1 MALSA
6 SRVVMVG
13 ETPYAH
19 EREAIELAK
28 QALPDTDP
36 YTLWALLDLHDPT
49 TGRLHEIDLLILGY
63 SALYLV
69 EVKSGPGRYEG
80 DTVDWYRTPPGE
92 PSRYMDPPLR
102 LANYK
107 AQVLKTRLR
116 QTMQD
121 PRNAPWI
128 QALVFLSHQD
138 IELKFRNYGDQC
150 VVTRS
155 TFRDAIVNHRF
166 PGRAADWNA
175 QRINLPVTRDVAQAL
190 SKLGIRERKGKA
202 HVGSFELG
210 GVLEEGTGFQ
220 DRLATH
226 REMRTVSAR
235 ARIYLVPQ
243 QTSVERRQQLR
254 RAADREFQLLHEL
267 REHSNILRVTDYV
280 DAPVGPTVLFD
291 DFAGGIPLD
300 AFLRSNPSL
309 GYGERV
315 ELVAQIARAVS
326 FCHQKRITHGALSPQ
341 AVLVRRKDEGGP
353 VEARVFNFQLGGS
366 DRVEATTHWSAL
378 AADPW
383 VLYQAPELREDP
395 TRRGPQSDLFSLGA
409 LAYLVFTGK
418 PPAESFLELDERL
431 RRDGHLDPRA
441 ASNEVSDEVA
451 DLVTFATARSPIS
464 RADDVREWLLLLL
477 DAVTEPDTSGKEK
490 PEVDPLEAG
499 KGDVLGTNFL
509 VLEPLGEGATSRVL
523 LVDKDDRRYAL
534 KVPLGPEQH
543 ARFEAEANVLKLFEH
558 APAPVVRLVQEP
570 ELGGR
575 KCLLLTLAG
584 EQTLHRYLLRQGTVS
599 LDYASRYGEDLL
611 RALDY
616 LEEQGVI
623 HRDIKPANLGV
634 GTATKGRHHL
644 TLFDF
649 SLAAAPLSE
658 LGVGTAAYRDPFLTQ
673 RGRWDHAADRWSAAV
688 TLHELLTGVRP
699 RFVTESGADALASD
713 PGARIVIA
721 AERFD
726 ASVRDRLMRFFERA
740 FAPEAEQRFTNADD
754 MRRRWEACFAEAVP
768 DSVRPP
774 LLPPDKTPD
783 VPEPEP
789 EPAPPAV
796 TDGMLDAITPETP
809 IGALPLSNRAR
820 NALDRAGLAY
830 ARDLLTLPDNRL
842 SAVRGVGS
850 IVAREILSLRE
861 RWQKR
866 QSVTATE
873 SAAFFPSYRGDDI
886 LVATAGLPAETAAVL
901 SDAGLHTL
909 GAAARAPA
917 AQLEQLATK
926 FGVDL
931 AALSA
936 LLERENRHANARE
949 RPTTLEGWLDALLP
963 KQKKRREVLEL
974 LYGLA
979 APFEGRLD
987 VTVREVATHQ
997 GVTGAA
1003 IYIALGKMRTDW
1015 EKHGALPELR
1025 QMVRSILGGASG
1037 ALPLSRGADA
1047 LTELLPKDES
1057 APAELTRA
1065 RAGGL
1070 LRIVA
1075 DVEREDPVGL
1085 RLVRIRE
1092 QPWLVASDA
1101 HTDLVRALG
1110 DAADE
1115 LAARAVLASAGEAA
1129 RVLEALVAGSVL
1141 ESLPAERLLELATL
1155 ASQTA
1160 ARSTRLEIYPRNMS
1174 PERALDLSSPVLTG
1188 QLSEQLVRER
1198 VRARYPE
1205 AAPLPGRPELDALL
1219 ERHGLRWNPDD
1230 AVYERA
1236 GARHATTLQTNF
1248 SSRGHTALP
1257 MPAREVDASV
1267 VAERDFSER
1276 LRHAVEQGALRVL
1289 GVTVDKA
1296 HGSAL
1301 ALSRFLGVAP
1311 VSFDR
1316 ELIREMKR
1324 LGVRGDLIHQADR
1337 EGAGGKAWRNLLKL
1351 SEKAAEQVAASLLPP
1366 KSPLLLIQPGP
1377 IARYRL
1383 TGFLERVAAAAKQD
1397 DSAAIFLLVPSHDTG
1412 GIPRINSELLIP
1424 GILPSQVLWMSRSWL
1439 SHHAPEAA

>member
-6 SRVVMVG
+6 SRIVLVG

-36 YTLWALLDLHDPT
+36 YQLWALLELHDPS

-63 SALYLV
+63 SALYLI

-107 AQVLKTRLR
+107 AKVLKTRLQ

-121 PRNAPWI
+121 GRNAPWI
-128 QALVFLSHQD
+128 QALVFLSHED
-138 IELKFRNYGDQC
+138 VELKFRNYGDQS
-150 VVTRS
+150 VVTRA

-166 PGRAADWNA
+166 PGSPPDRNA
-175 QRINLPVTRDVAQAL
+175 QRINLPTARDIAQAL
-190 SKLGIRERKGKA
+190 RKLGISERKGKA

-210 GVLEEGTGFQ
+210 AVLEEGSGFQ
-220 DRLATH
+220 DRAATH
-226 REMRTVSAR
+226 REMRTVNAR

-267 REHSNILRVTDYV
+267 REHTNILRVTDYV

-300 AFLRSNPSL
+300 AFLRSNPDL
-309 GYGERV
+309 PFGDRV

-341 AVLVRRKDEGGP
+341 AVLVRRAHDKGP

-378 AADPW
+378 ATDPW
-383 VLYQAPELREDP
+383 ALYQAPELREDP
-395 TRRGPQSDLFSLGA
+395 SRRGPQSDLFSLGA

-418 PPAESFLELDERL
+418 PPAETFLELDERL

-441 ASNEVSDEVA
+441 ASNGVADKVA
-451 DLVTFATARSPIS
+451 DLVTFATDRSPIG
-464 RADDVREWLLLLL
+464 RADDVSEWLLLLL
-477 DAVTEPDTSGKEK
+477 DAVTEPDTSGTDK
-490 PEVDPLEAG
+490 PQPDPLEAT
-499 KGDVLGTNFL
+499 KDDVLGTDFL
-509 VLEPLGEGATSRVL
+509 VHGLLGEGATSRVL
-523 LVDKDDRRYAL
+523 LVEKDDRRYAL
-534 KVPLGPEQH
+534 KVALGPEQH
-543 ARFEAEANVLKLFEH
+543 ARFEAEANVLRLFEH
-558 APAPVVRLVQEP
+558 APAPVVRLIDTP
-570 ELGGR
+570 ALGGR

-584 EQTLHRYLLRQGTVS
+584 EQTLHRYLVRQGTVS

-616 LEEQGVI
+616 LEELGVI

-634 GTATKGRHHL
+634 GTATKGRNHL

-649 SLAAAPLSE
+649 SLAAAPLTE
-658 LGVGTAAYRDPFLTQ
+658 LGVGTAAYRDPFLSQ

-699 RFVTESGADALASD
+699 RFVTEAGLDALASD

-740 FAPEAEQRFTNADD
+740 FAPEAEHRFTNADE
-754 MRRRWEACFAEAVP
+754 MRRRWESSFAEPAA
-768 DSVRPP
+768 DSVRAPA
-774 LLPPDKTPD
+774 LPPETAPD

-789 EPAPPAV
+789 ETPALTESV
-796 TDGMLDAITPETP
+796 LDAIAPETP

-830 ARDLLTLPDNRL
+830 ARDLLALPDNRL

-850 IVAREILSLRE
+850 TVAREILELRE

-866 QSVTATE
+866 RSLSATE
-873 SAAFFPSYRGDDI
+873 SVVFFPGYRGDDI
-886 LVATAGLPAETAAVL
+886 LVATAGLPTETAAVL

-917 AQLEQLATK
+917 AQLEQLAK
-926 FGVDL
+926 KYAVDL
-931 AALSA
+931 KALAAVLD
-936 LLERENRHANARE
+936 RENRHANARE
-949 RPTTLEGWLDALLP
+949 RPTTLEGWLEALLP

-974 LYGLA
+974 LYGLR

-987 VTVREVATHQ
+987 VTVREVALHQ
-997 GVTGAA
+997 DVTAPA
-1003 IYIALGKMRTDW
+1003 IYIPLGKARAEW

-1025 QMVRSILGGASG
+1025 QNVHRILDAGGG
-1037 ALPLSRGADA
+1037 ALPLQRGADG
-1047 LTELLPKDES
+1047 LSELLPKDES
-1057 APAELTRA
+1057 APSELTRA

-1075 DVEREDPVGL
+1075 DVEREDPAGL

-1092 QPWLVASDA
+1092 RPWLVASEA

-1115 LAARAVLASAGEAA
+1115 LAARAVLASPGEAA
-1129 RVLEALVAGSVL
+1129 RVLEAVVAGSVL
-1141 ESLPAERLLELATL
+1141 ESLPSERLLELATQ

-1188 QLSEQLVRER
+1188 RLSEQQVRER

-1205 AAPLPGRPELDALL
+1205 AAALPDRPVLDALL
-1219 ERHGLRWNPDD
+1219 ERHGLRWNDNS
-1230 AVYERA
+1230 AEYERA
-1236 GARHATTLQTNF
+1236 SAGPVTTLQT
-1248 SSRGHTALP
+1248 SIASRSHTTLP
-1257 MPAREVDASV
+1257 MPTRELDAAV

-1301 ALSRFLGVAP
+1301 ALSRFLEVPA

-1316 ELIREMKR
+1316 ELIRHMKH
-1324 LGVRGDLIHQADR
+1324 LGVNNDLIHAADR
-1337 EGAGGKAWRNLLKL
+1337 EGPGGKAWRNLLKL
-1351 SEKAAEQVAASLLPP
+1351 AEKSAELIASARLPP
-1366 KSPLLLIQPGP
+1366 KRPLLLIHPGP
-1377 IARYRL
+1377 IARYHL
-1383 TGFLERVAAAAKQD
+1383 TSFLERLTVTAKQD
-1397 DSAAIFLLVPSHDTG
+1397 ESAAIFLLVPSHDTG

-1424 GILPSQVLWMSRSWL
+1424 GVLPSQVLWMSRSWL
-1439 SHHAPEAA
+1439 HQHAPEAA